1 MAFSVLVD
9 RYWTRVY
16 GHALTYAKSLP
27 AAEEMTQD
35 VFMDI
40 WNSRE
45 KLPDIDHFPNYLF
58 IVTRNRLL
66 KIIRKRLEATASLE
80 DIHPADDIWLPD
92 QQAEYRE
99 IHTLLMHGISQLP
112 PARRQV
118 FTMSRLEGKGYDQIG
133 QELQI
138 SRNTVKEHIVKALHF
153 LRHYMARHGRPML
166 SLLTFLVTTLFP

>member
-1 MAFSVLVD
+1 MAFRMLVD

-45 KLPDIDHFPNYLF
+45 KLPDIEHFPNYLF

-66 KIIRKRLEATASLE
+66 KVIRKRLEETAFLE
-80 DIHPADDIWLPD
+80 DVHPAEDIWLPD
-92 QQAEYRE
+92 HQAEYRE
-99 IHTLLMHGISQLP
+99 VHTLLMQGISRLP
-112 PARRQV
+112 PVRRQV

-133 QELQI
+133 EALQI
-138 SRNTVKEHIVKALHF
+138 SRNTVKEHIVKALNF
-153 LRHYMARHGRPML
+153 LRHYMASHGRPLL
-166 SLLTFLVTTLFP
+166 SLLTFIGSVLFR